1 MKLCWSTMNRTLPP
15 EEIREQINPCAEKDD
30 TKTTNS
36 VRTAVIQAEQQNQRT
51 V

>member
-1 MKLCWSTMNRTLPP
+1 MSKTLPP
-15 EEIREQINPCAEKDD
+15 EENRQQTNLCAEKDD

-36 VRTAVIQAEQQNQRT
+36 ARTAVIQSEQQSQHA

>member
-1 MKLCWSTMNRTLPP
+1 MSKTLPP
-15 EEIREQINPCAEKDD
+15 EENREQTHPCAEKDD

-36 VRTAVIQAEQQNQRT
+36 ARAAVIQSEQQSQHT